1 MARVLF
7 TPDEIATFERIGRRA
22 QFRKHAYCYFQ
33 GDPGDSI
40 YVLRSGRVRLSRITD
55 DGREFTL
62 AFLKPGELFGE
73 LALVDPAR
81 EVAAE
86 AVEASEAVA
95 VRREDFE
102 ALLARRPDLGL
113 KVTKLLGAR
122 NKLMAEKVE
131 DLVFRSVPARLA
143 GLLLSLAKD
152 FGIGGDRGT
161 RFAFKITHRELAS
174 CIGSSRETVSQILT
188 SFARERLIARSGRQI
203 IITAPDGLSRLFGRG
218 GRDA

>member
-7 TPDEIATFERIGRRA
+7 TAEEMAGFERVGRRV

-33 GDPGDSI
+33 GDPGDTV
-40 YVLRSGRVRLSRITD
+40 YVLRAGRVRLSRVTD

-73 LALVDPAR
+73 LALVDPTR
-81 EVAAE
+81 EAAAE
-86 AVEASEAVA
+86 AVEGSEAIA
-95 VRREDFE
+95 VRREEFE
-102 ALLARRPDLGL
+102 ALLARRPDLGI

-122 NKLMAEKVE
+122 NRVMAEKVE

-143 GLLLSLAKD
+143 GLLLSLARD

-188 SFARERLIARSGRQI
+188 AFVRERLITRSGRQI
-203 IITAPDGLSRLFGRG
+203 IITAPEGLLRRFGRG
-218 GRDA
+218 ARE